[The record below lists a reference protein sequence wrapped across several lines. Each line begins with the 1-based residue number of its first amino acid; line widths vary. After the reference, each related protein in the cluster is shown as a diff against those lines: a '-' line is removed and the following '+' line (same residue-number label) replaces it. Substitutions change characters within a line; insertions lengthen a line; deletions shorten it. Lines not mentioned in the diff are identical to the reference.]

1 MVTVMAL
8 VEWVQRNREWGGGA
22 GPPTV
27 AVPAA
32 GYDGDGAPAG
42 WTGGVHFCVFSFG
55 SWLLVF
61 GFWLVY
67 RMLVSE
73 FGISILW
80 FLKM

>member
-8 VEWVQRNREWGGGA
+8 VEWVQGNRVRGGGA

-42 WTGGVHFCVFSFG
+42 WTGGVHFCVYSFG
-55 SWLLVF
+55 FW
-61 GFWLVY
+61 FWLVY